1 MTDEEPK
8 RTLVIST
15 IENGTVIDHI
25 TAGEAL
31 TVLRILG
38 ITGTTHE
45 CVSVATNVASLAL
58 VRKDVVKIENRE
70 LKAKEVDRIALVAP
84 HATINIIRKFRV
96 IEKKGVE
103 IPPVLIGVLKCPN
116 PCCITNTNEPIQSRF
131 EMHRKKA
138 VCSYCDAVIS
148 SDISSHII

>member
-1 MTDEEPK
+1 MTEEEPK

-25 TAGEAL
+25 KSGEAL

-38 ITGTTHE
+38 ITGSTQE
-45 CVSVATNVASLAL
+45 CVSVATNVVSRAQEK
-58 VRKDVVKIENRE
+58 KDVVKIENRE

-84 HATINIIRKFRV
+84 NATINIIRNYRV
-96 IEKKGVE
+96 IDKKGVI
-103 IPPVLIGVLKCPN
+103 IPSVLIGVLKCPN
-116 PCCITNTNEPIQSRF
+116 PCCITNTNEPVMSRF
-131 EMHRKKA
+131 EMQGKKA
-138 VCSYCDAVIS
+138 VCTYCDAVIS

>member
-1 MTDEEPK
+1 MVEALPYARYFDQARNGVPLHGYAYRGDDMTDEEPK

-45 CVSVATNVASLAL
+45 CVSVATNVATLAL

-84 HATINIIRKFRV
+84 HA
-96 IEKKGVE
+96 
-103 IPPVLIGVLKCPN
+103 P
-116 PCCITNTNEPIQSRF
+116 
-131 EMHRKKA
+131 
-138 VCSYCDAVIS
+138 
-148 SDISSHII
+148 